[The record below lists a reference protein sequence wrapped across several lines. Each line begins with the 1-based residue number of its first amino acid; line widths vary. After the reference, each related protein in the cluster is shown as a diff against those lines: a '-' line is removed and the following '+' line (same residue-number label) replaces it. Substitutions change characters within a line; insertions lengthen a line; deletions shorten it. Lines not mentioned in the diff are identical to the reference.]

1 MHISYGSTRVFLT
14 IEPQELLCVRDAE
27 PRSWIS
33 KASGRGLG
41 SLAHLRKVVI
51 RPDFRL
57 LLNRDLASHA
67 LESLRE
73 HLSADCTV
81 LTEPLAPRSMLNLF
95 RDVVGHRPDNSQEAE
110 TSTEILISRATCH
123 PFIDL
128 VGSLGEF
135 AYPNGGTGLV
145 ECLDEH
151 ASGNDDKAIALL
163 LEPLRDAESGPLLA
177 FVDASDLAREPCMFD
192 ISADADDIQTFCKEG
207 QTPGSPDGMTALVGS
222 LGGEPNDSVPSVG
235 IPYLLSI
242 LSSWSSE
249 VSGFVAMWDQ
259 ALMDLPMFASS
270 GLRHD
275 EIRARLER
283 RFDWHDLVLYA
294 IRSARTDERIR
305 LVTSM
310 PPVLVAKTLGW
321 KVQETGADLLRSMKR
336 ASRGEF
342 KLAVIRDVSMTFLG
356 RSKPGETEK
365 EN

>member
-1 MHISYGSTRVFLT
+1 
-14 IEPQELLCVRDAE
+14 
-27 PRSWIS
+27 
-33 KASGRGLG
+33 
-41 SLAHLRKVVI
+41 
-51 RPDFRL
+51 
-57 LLNRDLASHA
+57 
-67 LESLRE
+67 
-73 HLSADCTV
+73 
-81 LTEPLAPRSMLNLF
+81 MLDHF
-95 RDVVGHRPDNSQEAE
+95 RDIVEQGPEPEE
-110 TSTEILISRATCH
+110 TGASTEILISRATCH

-128 VGSLGEF
+128 LGSLGES

-151 ASGNDDKAIALL
+151 TAGNDDRATTLL
-163 LEPLRDAESGPLLA
+163 LEPLRDGDSGPLLA
-177 FVDASDLAREPCMFD
+177 FVDASDPAREPYLFD
-192 ISADADDIQTFCKEG
+192 VSADADDIQALCRQAQAPEI
-207 QTPGSPDGMTALVGS
+207 PDGMTALVGS

-249 VSGFVAMWDQ
+249 ISGFVAMWDQ
-259 ALMDLPMFASS
+259 ALMDLPMFASA

-275 EIRARLER
+275 EIRARLES
-283 RFDWHDLVLYA
+283 RFDWHDIILYA

-336 ASRGEF
+336 ANRGEF
-342 KLAVIRDVSMTFLG
+342 KLAVVRDVSMAFPRRLE
-356 RSKPGETEK
+356 PGETEK